1 VANAVGFR
9 DSEAA
14 TLTVVSG
21 ISLADALDAPG
32 LSWNTGGGSVW
43 DGQTGTS
50 HDGTDAAETGQIS
63 HDQQSWME
71 TTVRGPGQLSFWWKT
86 SCESGY
92 DFLELSANG
101 VPQTGRISGE
111 VDWQQLRYIIPAG
124 NFVLRWT
131 YTKDGSVDE
140 GKDAG
145 WVDQVSFV
153 PEDSNLAL
161 AEALDGPG
169 LTWVTGGTA
178 SWSGQT
184 ATTRDSVD
192 AAQSGS
198 ISHNQHSWMET
209 TVAAGGTLTFWWKVS
224 SEADYDFLE
233 FYIDGILQ
241 NGRIAGEVNWTQQT
255 FTLGPGPHTLR
266 WRYAKDEAV
275 ISGQDRGWV
284 DQVSFVP
291 AAAQPPTLVAP
302 KYIAGGRFQCDVTGS
317 PGMTYV
323 VLGSTDFLNW
333 TPLATN
339 TAPFTFTDPA
349 ANGLKSRVYR
359 VRSAP

>member
-1 VANAVGFR
+1 
-9 DSEAA
+9 
-14 TLTVVSG
+14 
-21 ISLADALDAPG
+21 
-32 LSWNTGGGSVW
+32 
-43 DGQTGTS
+43 
-50 HDGTDAAETGQIS
+50 
-63 HDQQSWME
+63 
-71 TTVRGPGQLSFWWKT
+71 
-86 SCESGY
+86 
-92 DFLELSANG
+92 
-101 VPQTGRISGE
+101 VPQSGRISGE

-131 YTKDGSVDE
+131 YTKDDSVDE

-198 ISHNQHSWMET
+198 IAHNQHSWMET

-255 FTLGPGPHTLR
+255 LTLGPGPHTLR